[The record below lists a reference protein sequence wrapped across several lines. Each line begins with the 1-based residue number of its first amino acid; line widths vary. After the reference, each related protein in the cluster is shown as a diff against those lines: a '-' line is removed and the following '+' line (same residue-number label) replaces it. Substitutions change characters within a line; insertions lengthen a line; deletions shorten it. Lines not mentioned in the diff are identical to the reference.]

1 MSVQRSAVQ
10 TRVVEARGCRL
21 HYEIGGEGPD
31 VLLVQGVGLHGRGWA
46 PQTDVLRARFRCLT
60 FDNRGMAASQPVGE
74 PLTMAAMVADVIAIL
89 DHAGIEKAHL
99 VGHSMGG
106 TIALATALAHPARV
120 RSLVPMCTFARGA
133 DATKP
138 TWTMMTVGVRTMV
151 GTRRMR
157 RHAFLEMV
165 YPESA
170 LAGRDR
176 DALASE
182 LASVFGHD
190 LADQPPI
197 AMKQLD
203 ALSRYDATPR
213 LGELGAIP
221 TLVMAGAQDV
231 IALPAY
237 NRVIAEGIP
246 GATYEEHADAGHGLP
261 IQHAARVNARLA
273 EHFDAT
279 SRSR

>member
-1 MSVQRSAVQ
+1 MASTEVRSLE
-10 TRVVEARGCRL
+10 TRGCAL
-21 HYEIGGEGPD
+21 HYEIGGGGPD
-31 VLLVQGVGLHGRGWA
+31 VVLIQGVGLHGRGWA
-46 PQTDVLRARFRCLT
+46 PQTDALRARFRCVT

-74 PLTMAAMVADVIAIL
+74 SLTMGAMVADVIAIL
-89 DHAGIEKAHL
+89 DHAGIEKAHV

-106 TIALATALAHPARV
+106 TIALATAIAHPQRV

-138 TWTMMTVGVRTMV
+138 TWTMMTVGARTMI

-165 YPESA
+165 FPPAA
-170 LAGRDR
+170 LAGKDR
-176 DALASE
+176 DALAEE
-182 LASVFGHD
+182 LVPIFGHD
-190 LADQPPI
+190 LADRPPVV
-197 AMKQLD
+197 MKQLD

-213 LGELGAIP
+213 LASLASIP

-246 GATYEEHADAGHGLP
+246 GAVYEETSDAGHGLP
-261 IQHAARVNARLA
+261 ITHAAAVNARLMR
-273 EHFDAT
+273 HFDAA
-279 SRSR
+279 